1 MPLIS
6 LIITY
11 FNKSNFIEHLL
22 NCIVKNPIFDYEII
36 LINDGSNDYS
46 TDKLKKIL
54 RQKKFKKVNY
64 FFTENLG
71 VSSAKNLGIIKA
83 KGKYIWFLDGDD
95 YLSINWSQELLKIIK
110 SDKDFDVMAIDFLR
124 FIDGK
129 VEGVPWLSYKCFN
142 GEYDYLNYIDCW
154 YNIGNNYQYIFLNK
168 FIKTNN
174 LLFNEN
180 LFIGEDALFNVNAF
194 IKANDILSYRV
205 PIYIQNQ
212 SIKNSLSRPNKN
224 KITKTIINEM
234 HAHSLIKEKVRQN
247 IFANFV
253 FVCDFTYHRLQ
264 AIKKIKRY
272 DDLSVSDSIVLR
284 NYLRKIYNEYLD
296 DQKWFD
302 LGSYVEGTLGFKLNE
317 LNSFKENF
325 KQLNSLL

>member
-11 FNKSNFIEHLL
+11 FNKSNFIEYLL

-54 RQKKFKKVNY
+54 RRKKFKKVNY

-83 KGKYIWFLDGDD
+83 QGKYIWFLDGDD

-110 SDKDFDVMAIDFLR
+110 SDKDYDVIAIDFLR
-124 FIDGK
+124 FVDGK
-129 VEGVPWLSYKCFN
+129 VGSVPWLSYRCFN
-142 GEYDYLNYIDCW
+142 GEYDYSNYIDCW

-174 LLFNEN
+174 LSFNEN

-194 IKANDILSYRV
+194 IKANDVLSYRV

-234 HAHSLIKEKVRQN
+234 YAHSLIKEKVRQN

-264 AIKKIKRY
+264 AIKKIETY
-272 DDLSVSDSIVLR
+272 DNLNVSDAILLR
-284 NYLRKIYNEYLD
+284 NYLSIIYNEYLND
-296 DQKWFD
+296 KNWFD
-302 LGSYVEGTLGFKLNE
+302 LGSYVEGALGFKLNE

-325 KQLNSLL
+325 KLLNSLL